1 MAAPLILQPYERRR
15 PPGPVRRV
23 VAGMGLVFLAAFYGL
38 MCTILPMQLIIIP
51 LVPIVAMAGLSL
63 WLLPDTGGVRYDT
76 IATGMLW
83 FIGLNAMW
91 PNYVAVNAP
100 GLPIITPTR
109 VALFVTLLVIA
120 FNFATS
126 HEMRSQV
133 IKANN
138 SLPMVRRMFWLFWLT
153 TVISLPF
160 SDNVFFSLTKFM
172 NNQVYWTIPFVITA
186 WLASRE
192 GFTLRVAR
200 TLTVAV
206 LVVALLSLT
215 EVRTQTP
222 IWIPHMPSFLRIDPA
237 LLEQMATGNARV
249 GTSDYRLRGI
259 FTGALY
265 YAEYLSVMFP
275 FVFHALCRQRTLHGA
290 LLLAA
295 GTVLMAVVMYMTG
308 SRSAMLALLLTPL
321 SYTLLVA
328 WRVRRQNPSS
338 IGASLG
344 VFSYPLA
351 AVSLALTVIFWRR
364 LHVLVIGG
372 GQHASSTGA
381 RETQWAMGWPK
392 IGSNPI
398 GHGAGRS
405 GDTLG
410 YFNPGSDTPTVD
422 SFYLTT
428 LLDYGVLGL
437 VFFLLLFGTILWYG
451 FRLHNEARTEEQ
463 KVMAPILVSLFN
475 FIVIKSV
482 ASTET
487 NLPFIFIMMGC
498 AFGLA
503 SRQSQIDAAD
513 AASAAPP
520 VAPVLRPSA
529 GRTPARA

>member
-1 MAAPLILQPYERRR
+1 VAAPLILQPYERRR
-15 PPGPVRRV
+15 PPGPLRKL

-38 MCTILPMQLIIIP
+38 LCTILPMQMIIVP
-51 LVPIVAMAGLSL
+51 LVPILVLMALTL
-63 WLLPDTGGVRYDT
+63 WLLPDTGGVQYDT
-76 IATGMLW
+76 IAKGMLW

-91 PNYVAVNAP
+91 PNYVAINAP

-109 VALFVTLLVIA
+109 IALFATLVIIA
-120 FNFATS
+120 FNFSTS

-138 SLPMVRRMFWLFWLT
+138 SLPLVRRMFWLFWLT
-153 TVISLPF
+153 TVVALPF
-160 SDNVFFSLTKFM
+160 SDNLFFSLTKFA

-192 GFTLRVAR
+192 GFTLRVGQI
-200 TLTVAV
+200 LTIAV
-206 LVVALLSLT
+206 LVVAALSLP

-237 LLEQMATGNARV
+237 LLEQLSTGNARA
-249 GTSDYRLRGI
+249 GTGAYRLRGI

-275 FVFHALCRQRTLHGA
+275 FVVHALCRQRSLPGF

-295 GTVLMAVVMYMTG
+295 GVIMMGVVMYLTG

-321 SYTLLVA
+321 TYTLLVA
-328 WRVRRQNPSS
+328 WRVRLQNPSS
-338 IGASLG
+338 IAASLG

-351 AVSLALTVIFWRR
+351 AISLALTVVFWRR

-372 GQHASSTGA
+372 GQHASSTDA

-392 IGSNPI
+392 IGSRPF

-437 VFFLLLFGTILWYG
+437 VFFLALFATMLWYG
-451 FRLHNEARTEEQ
+451 FRLHNRARSEEQ
-463 KVMAPILVSLFN
+463 LMMGPILVSLFN

-482 ASTET
+482 ASTES

-498 AFGLA
+498 VFGLA
-503 SRQSQIDAAD
+503 SRQAQIDEAEAAKL
-513 AASAAPP
+513 PV
-520 VAPVLRPSA
+520 VAPVLRPS
-529 GRTPARA
+529 GRRSPALA